1 MEPDFYRSCID
12 VLLFPNA
19 PSIESCD
26 PFPVIILFLFYTNH
40 SELLIV
46 VWQNTMDEVE
56 YLGRCKETLLAEYW
70 VIVICFYFLWQDL
83 D

>member
-1 MEPDFYRSCID
+1 
-12 VLLFPNA
+12 
-19 PSIESCD
+19 
-26 PFPVIILFLFYTNH
+26 
-40 SELLIV
+40 
-46 VWQNTMDEVE
+46 MDEVE